1 MKKFVAA
8 LLLTLSLVNLFG
20 CATPSVPEADAPL
33 QTEGTTSPPPGC
45 QDLRNRGGA
54 C

>member
-1 MKKFVAA
+1 MKKFAMA
-8 LLLTLSLVNLFG
+8 FLLTLSLSCLYG
-20 CATPSVPEADAPL
+20 CAAPAMPKADAPL

-45 QDLRNRGGA
+45 QDLRQRGGA